1 MLLVLGLQRL
11 EVVIEAVKAFL
22 PEAAVAIEPVVDAFE
37 GRGLDPTGPP
47 LRRATARDQAGP
59 LQHLEMF
66 GNGRAADVEGLGKLG
81 YRSLAQGQPRQDGT
95 AGGIGERRKGGAEG
109 IGRHGVMY
117 QLVK

>member
-1 MLLVLGLQRL
+1 MLLVLGLQCL
-11 EVVIEAVKAFL
+11 EVVVEAVKAFL

-37 GRGLDPTGPP
+37 GGGLDPAGPP
-47 LRRATARDQAGP
+47 LRRATARDQAGS
-59 LQHLEMF
+59 LQHLEML

-81 YRSLAQGQPRQDGT
+81 HRGFAQSKPPQDGT

-117 QLVK
+117 QSVK